1 MEIKSYEDLQVW
13 QEAMRLVE
21 LVYVVQRRFPKEE
34 VYGLGDQVRRAAVS
48 IPSNI
53 AEGFGRDTKS
63 DFIHFLIMARGSLFE
78 LRTQLEIAHRVGYIE
93 DVSANSELSDVLA
106 SVGRMINA
114 FVSKLR
120 ASAHK

>member
-1 MEIKSYEDLQVW
+1 MQMEIKSYEDLQVW

-21 LVYVVQRRFPKEE
+21 LVYCVQRRFPKEE

-93 DVSANSELSDVLA
+93 DVSADSEL
-106 SVGRMINA
+106 
-114 FVSKLR
+114 
-120 ASAHK
+120 